1 MGEEKR
7 HFLSR
12 PKDCPHRHLCDI
24 MGVTGKRRRSSSRE
38 FSEQTQP
45 TPAPTQ
51 DEIESTMMKGRTIL
65 ALLVVAAACL
75 SMADANTRNLQQDGG
90 NGYQS
95 VQSLWFPRTPWGPFS
110 VAVGNVPGFYSDS
123 ILNNVASEFGGG
135 PFGGLLSQ
143 GISNTLGIAQEAAT
157 GGQSTLTVG

>member
-1 MGEEKR
+1 
-7 HFLSR
+7 
-12 PKDCPHRHLCDI
+12 
-24 MGVTGKRRRSSSRE
+24 
-38 FSEQTQP
+38 
-45 TPAPTQ
+45 
-51 DEIESTMMKGRTIL
+51 MKGRTIL

-135 PFGGLLSQ
+135 PFGDLLRFGTGGLLSQ